1 MGWVKLVT
9 RPLTE
14 EEVTEGYD
22 YDFMWDCITPEID
35 EEVLVSD
42 GKNVWTDTWVECFP
56 GVGFEYTYP
65 EEHSII
71 YWMSFPE
78 PPKEV
83 E

>member
-1 MGWVKLVT
+1 MMKWVKLVT

-14 EEVTEGYD
+14 EEIAEGYQ
-22 YDFMWDCITPEID
+22 YDFMWDCMTPEID

-42 GKNVWTDTWVECFP
+42 GKDVWTDTWVECGE
-56 GVGFEYTYP
+56 GVCFENTDGD
-65 EEHSII
+65 EL
-71 YWMSFPE
+71 YWMSLPE

>member
-1 MGWVKLVT
+1 MEWIKLVT

-14 EEVTEGYD
+14 EEIAEGYQ
-22 YDFMWDCITPEID
+22 YDFMWDCMTPEID

-42 GKNVWTDTWVECFP
+42 GKDVWTDTWVECGE
-56 GVGFEYTYP
+56 GVCFENTDGD
-65 EEHSII
+65 EL
-71 YWMSFPE
+71 YWMPLPE